1 MNATKISTVSSVLQN
16 MLKVSTVVL
25 FLIAVY
31 SCSSDDDKTTPTT
44 TTPPGGTTP
53 PVVSTNTAPDF
64 TLTSLTSTTVKLSD
78 SKNKVVVLFFFGN
91 GCPSCRAAAPS
102 VNSQLNT
109 PYASRFDFQMY
120 GIDQWD
126 GNAAS
131 VQNFQTVT
139 SVSFP
144 LLLMGSSVAAS
155 YKTTYDRIVVID
167 KTGKI
172 MFSGTQGAASDI
184 AAAKAKIDQLLK

>member
-1 MNATKISTVSSVLQN
+1 MNTTKILTVSSVIQN
-16 MLKVSTVVL
+16 MLKVSLVVL
-25 FLIAVY
+25 FLIALN
-31 SCSSDDDKTTPTT
+31 SCSSDNETTPTT
-44 TTPPGGTTP
+44 TTPPTTTP
-53 PVVSTNTAPDF
+53 PVGANTAPEF

-109 PYASRFDFQMY
+109 PYASRGDFQMY

-126 GNAAS
+126 GNSAS
-131 VQNFQTVT
+131 VQNFQTIT
-139 SVSFP
+139 GVSFP

-172 MFSGTQGAASDI
+172 MFSGTQNASSDI
-184 AAAKAKIDQLLK
+184 VAAKAKIDALLK